1 VSVAHT
7 GSLED
12 MIKKRIQEERFDT
25 VVPTRKDP
33 LKKKKG
39 DDNFELSQE
48 KSNEG
53 LGDIY
58 EKVREGFRSH
68 MFFLSFILL
77 LFFFLCCSWR
87 LFVSCMSVI

>member
-58 EKVREGFRSH
+58 EKAREGFTPTYV
-68 MFFLSFILL
+68 I
-77 LFFFLCCSWR
+77 CCCCWR
-87 LFVSCMSVI
+87 LFF